1 MSSTPFPT
9 PSSPVSSAPSFPLV
23 SVIVPNYNYG
33 RSIGL
38 CVEAALTQTYP
49 NVEVVV
55 VDDCSTDDSAAIAAA
70 AGARVVSTGVNSGV
84 AVARNLGAE
93 LSSGEI
99 LVFLDSDVA
108 MHPDAVEKSVEL
120 LASGRGYGAI
130 CGTYEPEPLIRDSL
144 IEEYR
149 SLQQYYL
156 LLRSEGVIDTVHTA
170 ILAMPRHV
178 FDEVGPFN
186 PILRHTEDQDYGR
199 RISERYTVLSS
210 LEVRGRHDH
219 DDTLRIVLDKVF
231 ARARLA
237 VPLILGRRALQG
249 GFVTGPRAGASLAA
263 PLAVAAL
270 AAPVLWGP
278 LWALLPLALFA
289 LGVLGDLDMYRV
301 VRKHRGRAFLV
312 YFVAVNFLVNLTVFA
327 AIGVAGVQWLCSKRF
342 RHLYDPQPRP
352 EHRPAA
358 ETAARTAGAVA
369 SRG

>member
-1 MSSTPFPT
+1 MSPT
-9 PSSPVSSAPSFPLV
+9 TAGDHPLV

-38 CVEAALTQTYP
+38 CVEAALAQTYP
-49 NVEVVV
+49 NIEVLV

-84 AVARNLGAE
+84 AVARNLGAA

-108 MHPDAVEKSVEL
+108 MHPDAVAKSVEL
-120 LASGRGYGAI
+120 LGSGQGYGAI

-170 ILAMPRHV
+170 ILAIPRQV

-210 LEVRGRHDH
+210 LEVLGRHDH
-219 DDTLRIVLDKVF
+219 DDTVRIVLDKVF

-237 VPLILGRRALQG
+237 VPLILSRRALQG

-263 PLAVAAL
+263 PLTVAAL
-270 AAPVLWGP
+270 AAPLLWGAW
-278 LWALLPLALFA
+278 WALLPLALFG
-289 LGVLGDLDMYRV
+289 LGVWGDLDMYRV
-301 VRKHRGRAFLV
+301 VRRHRGRVFLG
-312 YFVAVNFLVNLTVFA
+312 YFVAVNFLVNLTVCA

-352 EHRPAA
+352 DLPAA
-358 ETAARTAGAVA
+358 TAGVAAGA

>member
-1 MSSTPFPT
+1 MSSL
-9 PSSPVSSAPSFPLV
+9 PLV

-38 CVEAALTQTYP
+38 CVEAALAQSYP
-49 NVEVVV
+49 NIEVVV
-55 VDDCSTDDSAAIAAA
+55 VDDCSTDDSARIAAE

-93 LSSGEI
+93 VTSGEI

-108 MHPDAVEKSVEL
+108 MHPDAVANAVRL
-120 LASGRGYGAI
+120 LGDGEEYGAI

-156 LLRSEGVIDTVHTA
+156 LLRSEGVITTVHTA
-170 ILAMPRHV
+170 ILAMRRRV
-178 FDEVGPFN
+178 FEEVGPFN
-186 PILRHTEDQDYGR
+186 PALRHTEDQDYGR

-237 VPLILGRRALQG
+237 VPLILGRRHLQG

-270 AAPVLWGP
+270 AAPPLWGAP
-278 LWALLPLALFA
+278 WALLPLALFV
-289 LGVLGDLDMYRV
+289 LGVLGDLDMYRE
-301 VRKHRGRAFLV
+301 VRRHRGRLFLG

-327 AIGVAGVQWLCSKRF
+327 AIAVAGVQWLCSARF

-352 EHRPAA
+352 DAVPSP
-358 ETAARTAGAVA
+358 AGAG
-369 SRG
+369 RG